1 MVVEYV
7 IIACVLVALGIFFT
21 AVLAGADLAV
31 ELIGGLVK
39 GVIALLAGFIG
50 FTLGVLCIG
59 GVIGWL
65 LTASGVL

>member
-1 MVVEYV
+1 MVWQYV
-7 IIACVLVALGIFFT
+7 IAFLGIMIALKAFEGLLGGLDIAFD
-21 AVLAGADLAV
+21 AV
-31 ELIGGLVK
+31 GGLVK
-39 GVIALLAGFIG
+39 GVIALPAGFIG